1 MKFKIRPD
9 MTYLLRESGRTWNR
23 AEDLQAEYEQHPT
36 DEARERLEQ
45 SALEWFEASARAGRA
60 VMRQRIGD
68 RSS

>member
-45 SALEWFEASARAGRA
+45 SALEWADWFFRNFGKTT
-60 VMRQRIGD
+60 I
-68 RSS
+68 